1 MVRYAVR
8 LAASSRPGQ
17 PNTPDF
23 VNEWINWGAGLRA
36 GQALVLGAKAR
47 ALLQGRSHVTP
58 DDVKALAVP
67 VLRHR
72 ILPNFKAEAEG
83 VDADQVIRKL
93 VETVP
98 VP

>member
-1 MVRYAVR
+1 MKRMTVF
-8 LAASSRPGQ
+8 LA
-17 PNTPDF
+17 TL
-23 VNEWINWGAGLRA
+23 VIGLSWA
-36 GQALVLGAKAR
+36 AADLPIKDGKLGKALILGGKAR

-83 VDADQVIRKL
+83 VDADKVVEKL
-93 VETVP
+93 LETVH

>member
-1 MVRYAVR
+1 MGSEMCIRDR
-8 LAASSRPGQ
+8 
-17 PNTPDF
+17 
-23 VNEWINWGAGLRA
+23 
-36 GQALVLGAKAR
+36 AR
-47 ALLQGRSHVTP
+47 ALSQGRSHVTP

-83 VDADQVIRKL
+83 VDADKVVEKL
-93 VETVP
+93 LETVR